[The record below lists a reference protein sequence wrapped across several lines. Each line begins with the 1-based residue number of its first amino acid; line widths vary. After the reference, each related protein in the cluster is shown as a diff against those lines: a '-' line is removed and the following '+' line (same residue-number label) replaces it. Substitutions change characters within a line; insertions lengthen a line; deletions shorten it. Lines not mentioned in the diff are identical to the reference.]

1 MCDVNEPQCALINNK
16 NSPWNMSI
24 VGGNRQDNTL
34 LGGSDLLDLCTET
47 EDPVSAIDNSSNI
60 IIDSIERPYST
71 SKSTIKPLGT
81 VTANGCAHL
90 STLNSLALLETGVSD
105 QEIGKKI
112 VASNGV
118 SQSRPVTKLNDESR
132 SIVDSNSSSIYPV
145 VTNDNDIDQKTPVAN
160 GFHQI
165 RPKPT
170 TKQDSASK
178 TQINK
183 ISEFKDATVPC
194 IKDLEKVALVAED
207 VYQSIPLSG
216 TYAAKNIDVES
227 KVSTNSDPTSLETVV
242 NNETDDDD
250 DDDDHTNQISTT
262 LIANDGVK
270 PARSN
275 TYLKVKEVVTGDE
288 NGEWGDVDTES
299 VTGCS
304 ETSVD
309 LTLKTA
315 VTVCNCIMIVLAV
328 GLIAGIGVLFVGIL
342 DEFQASRAEA
352 SPIMSVLTGILFG
365 GGGIVGP
372 LMNRFNGGYLCMIG
386 GVLAFLGCLISFFS
400 PSVPVL
406 IIGVGVIS
414 GLGLT
419 APFLIAFVTTG
430 EIFSTRR
437 VTMLTI
443 VGLCYGISG
452 VIFPYVTSKLMDIF
466 GWRGVFLIYGGALL
480 NCVPI
485 GYLNAIVKR
494 QLKTAKKTKIEDV
507 LNISLF
513 RKPMFLVLAFSIL
526 ISTIFL
532 PTVNFF
538 FVDMIREKGLD
549 VDTGSTLLSINGFSN
564 VVGRLIVITLSVAL
578 KVDLVVQYTLYLAIA
593 SITATGFVFAVT
605 YTELLVPSI
614 IFGLFWG
621 MTGLSYPSMLLE
633 LSGPKRY
640 ASAFGYC
647 NFLGGIAELCGG
659 PLAGMI
665 KDETGSYDVVYY
677 ITTGMGLLASSIIAC
692 MFIIKHCQ
700 KQNSSHTTTET
711 EVRDKV
717 RGRVKDNL
725 SRTIHIH
732 SNSSLNIHSI

>member
-16 NSPWNMSI
+16 NPSWNMST
-24 VGGNRQDNTL
+24 VGGNTL
-34 LGGSDLLDLCTET
+34 LERRDPCTGT
-47 EDPVSAIDNSSNI
+47 DDPVSAIDNSSNI
-60 IIDSIERPYST
+60 SKGSPYPT

-81 VTANGCAHL
+81 VTTNGCAHL
-90 STLNSLALLETGVSD
+90 STPNSHALLKTGVSE
-105 QEIGKKI
+105 QETEKKI

-118 SQSRPVTKLNDESR
+118 SQSDDESW
-132 SIVDSNSSSIYPV
+132 SIVGPHSSSKYPV
-145 VTNDNDIDQKTPVAN
+145 VTNDNDICQEAPVAN
-160 GFHQI
+160 GFYQI
-165 RPKPT
+165 RPKPV
-170 TKQDSASK
+170 TKQDSVSK
-178 TQINK
+178 HLINQ
-183 ISEFKDATVPC
+183 ISELKDATVPC
-194 IKDLEKVALVAED
+194 FKDLEKTTLVADD
-207 VYQSIPLSG
+207 VYKHMPLSG
-216 TYAAKNIDVES
+216 TCATKNIDVES
-227 KVSTNSDPTSLETVV
+227 KTQTKRDSTLLH
-242 NNETDDDD
+242 NETNIDDDDDDIDDDDD
-250 DDDDHTNQISTT
+250 DDDDHHKNQASTT
-262 LIANDGVK
+262 LIVCDGVK
-270 PARSN
+270 PARSSQ
-275 TYLKVKEVVTGDE
+275 YLKVQETVADNE
-288 NGEWGDVDTES
+288 NCERDNVDRDFECPEPS
-299 VTGCS
+299 I
-304 ETSVD
+304 D

-315 VTVCNCIMIVLAV
+315 VTVCNCIMLILSV
-328 GLIAGIGVLFVGIL
+328 GLIPGMGVLFVGIL

-406 IIGVGVIS
+406 IIGVGVIT

-419 APFLIAFVTTG
+419 APFLITFVTTG

-443 VGLCYGISG
+443 VGLCFGISG
-452 VIFPYVTSKLMDIF
+452 VIFPYVTSKLVDIF
-466 GWRGVFLIYGGALL
+466 GWRGVFLLFGGALL

-494 QLKTAKKTKIEDV
+494 KLKKTKKTKIEDV

-513 RKPMFLVLAFSIL
+513 RKPMFLVLAFSIF

-549 VDTGSTLLSINGFSN
+549 VDTGSALLSINGFSN
-564 VVGRLIVITLSVAL
+564 VVGRIIVITLSVGM

-605 YTELLVPSI
+605 YSELLVPSI
-614 IFGLFWG
+614 IFGMFWG

-647 NFLGGIAELCGG
+647 NFIGGIAELCGA

-665 KDETGSYDVVYY
+665 KDVNGSYDVVYY
-677 ITTGMGLLASSIIAC
+677 IITGMGLLASSIIAC
-692 MFIIKHCQ
+692 MYFMKHCRKQ
-700 KQNSSHTTTET
+700 KSSHTTTET
-711 EVRDKV
+711 LVRNKV
-717 RGRVKDNL
+717 RGRVTDTL